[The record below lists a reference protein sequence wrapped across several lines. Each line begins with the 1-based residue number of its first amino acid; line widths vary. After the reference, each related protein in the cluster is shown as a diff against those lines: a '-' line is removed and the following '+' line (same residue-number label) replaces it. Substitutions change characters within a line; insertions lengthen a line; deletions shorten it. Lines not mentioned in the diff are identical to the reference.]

1 MLYEY
6 TPPNYDIE
14 EAIRNL
20 RKEYAQRTLD
30 ESLVLSDPVRQFE
43 SWFQEAIA
51 TQVPEANAM
60 FLATATPDGIP
71 SGRVVLLKGVSDN
84 AFLFYTNYLSRKG
97 VELTANP
104 RAALTFFWQ
113 ELERQVRIEGIIE
126 RLSEAESFAY
136 FATRPKGSRIG
147 AWASPQSQPLPNRQ
161 ALEQLFEE
169 TAKRYENTD
178 HIPLPPHWGGFRL
191 IPHYFEFWQGRH
203 SRLHDRIVYE
213 KSTDGWNIGRIAP

>member
-30 ESLVLSDPVRQFE
+30 ESLVLSNPVRQFE
-43 SWFQEAIA
+43 GWFQEAIA

-60 FLATATPDGIP
+60 FLATCTPDGIP
-71 SGRVVLLKGVSDN
+71 SGRIVLLKGVTDGC
-84 AFLFYTNYLSRKG
+84 FLFYTNYLSRKG

-113 ELERQVRIEGIIE
+113 ELERQVRIEGIIQ
-126 RLSEAESFAY
+126 RLTEAESFAY
-136 FATRPKGSRIG
+136 FATRPKSSRIG
-147 AWASPQSQPLPNRQ
+147 AWASPQSQPLRNRQ
-161 ALEQLFEE
+161 ELEQLFEE
-169 TAKRYENTD
+169 TANRYQTTD
-178 HIPLPPHWGGFRL
+178 DIPLPPHWGGFRL

-213 KSTDGWNIGRIAP
+213 KTSDGWNIGRIAP

>member
-43 SWFQEAIA
+43 GWFQEAIA

-60 FLATATPDGIP
+60 FLATCTPDAIP
-71 SGRVVLLKGVSDN
+71 SGRIVLLKGISDGC
-84 AFLFYTNYLSRKG
+84 FLFYTNYLSRKG

-113 ELERQVRIEGIIE
+113 ELERQVRIEGIVE
-126 RLSEAESFAY
+126 RLSETESFAY
-136 FATRPKGSRIG
+136 FATRPRGSRIG

-161 ALEQLFEE
+161 ALEQLFEQ
-169 TAKRYENTD
+169 TAKRYETTD
-178 HIPLPPHWGGFRL
+178 DIPLPPHWGGFRL

-213 KSTDGWNIGRIAP
+213 KTSDGWNIGRIAP